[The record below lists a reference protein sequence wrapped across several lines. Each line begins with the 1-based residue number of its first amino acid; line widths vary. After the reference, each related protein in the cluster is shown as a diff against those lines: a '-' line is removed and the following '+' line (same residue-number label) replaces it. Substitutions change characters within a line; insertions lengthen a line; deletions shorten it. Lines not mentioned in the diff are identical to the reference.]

1 MIEINKKL
9 AIVAI
14 ILGIIVGI
22 MGCNKDILDLTYKYN
37 YCYIQLQDG
46 TVIQG
51 EVESW
56 TDYSDGDQLQIRM
69 NGKTYLVHSVNC
81 TLIYDPSKEGEAE

>member
-1 MIEINKKL
+1 MKKFLMAVVLLIVMIGCS
-9 AIVAI
+9 A
-14 ILGIIVGI
+14 
-22 MGCNKDILDLTYKYN
+22 CNKDILDLTYKYN

-51 EVESW
+51 VVESW

-69 NGKTYLVHSVNC
+69 NGKTYLVHSINC
-81 TLIYDPSKEGEAE
+81 TLIYDPSKER